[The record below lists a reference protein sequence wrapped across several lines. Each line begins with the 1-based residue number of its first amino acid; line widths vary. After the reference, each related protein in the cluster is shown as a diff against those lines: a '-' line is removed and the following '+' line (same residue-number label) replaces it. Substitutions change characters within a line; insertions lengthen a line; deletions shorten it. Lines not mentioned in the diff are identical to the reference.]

1 MAKPRAVPLVL
12 GLLAAVVLA
21 ALRPAAATVYYAR
34 DEALEMA
41 FPKGT
46 TIQRR
51 TAFLTEAQL
60 AEVKRRTGAEPASK
74 MFSYYRGVAADGA
87 VLGYAVVD
95 SRVVRTMSEALLIVL
110 APNGEV
116 QRVVLLAFHE
126 PPEYGPNAQWL
137 AQFGGRRATDGA
149 WRVGHDVHG
158 IAGATLTAHAAR
170 DAVSQVAV
178 LHELVMVPEEVALK
192 R

>member
-1 MAKPRAVPLVL
+1 MATGASRVCALVL
-12 GLLAAVVLA
+12 VGALGLT
-21 ALRPAAATVYYAR
+21 ALRPAVAEVFYAR

-41 FPKGT
+41 FPDGT

-60 AEVKRRTGAEPASK
+60 ETVKRRTGVEPDSK
-74 MFSYYRGVAADGA
+74 LFSYYRGVAPDG
-87 VLGYAVVD
+87 VVVGYAVVD

-110 APNGEV
+110 APTGEV

-126 PPEYGPNAQWL
+126 PPEYGPDEQWL
-137 AQFGGRRATDGA
+137 AQFGGRRATENA

-158 IAGATLTAHAAR
+158 ISGATLTAHAAR
-170 DAVSQVAV
+170 DAVSQVTV
-178 LHELVMVPEEVALK
+178 LHELVMAPAELALK